1 MATVSV
7 REVAAPAAVTTGRG
21 DGSEGGLDAAMATW
35 RRERGERL
43 ARAQRLS
50 AAAARGLG
58 LAALATFPVMAAFH
72 IDVDPEVQFDL
83 DLGSILWL
91 SLLPA
96 ALLALLNA
104 LRLGRARRL
113 LEETSRQARAPRR
126 R

>member
-1 MATVSV
+1 MALVSV
-7 REVAAPAAVTTGRG
+7 REVAAAATSGRG
-21 DGSEGGLDAAMATW
+21 DGGEGGLDAAMAAW

-58 LAALATFPVMAAFH
+58 LAALATFPIMAAFH
-72 IDVDPEVQFDL
+72 IDVDPEVKLDF

-91 SLLPA
+91 ALLPA

-113 LEETSRQARAPRR
+113 LDETSRSPRAPQRR
-126 R
+126 